1 MATLSIISWR
11 ENAVGFTGWDEHSA
25 SETKRRFR
33 RAIDAPP
40 ELVRQYL
47 RRIRDRELLT
57 IDRIKDDAVASV
69 RQILET
75 QGAEVLVAQDWP
87 V

>member
-1 MATLSIISWR
+1 MAKLSIINWR
-11 ENAVGFTGWDEHSA
+11 EDAVGFTGWDEHSS
-25 SETKRRFR
+25 SETKRRLR

-47 RRIRDRELLT
+47 RRIRKRELMT
-57 IDRIKDDAVASV
+57 IDHVKDDAVACV

-75 QGAEVLVAQDWP
+75 QGAEVLVAQDRP
-87 V
+87 A

>member
-1 MATLSIISWR
+1 VATLSVISWR
-11 ENAVGFTGWDEHSA
+11 ENAVGFTGWDEHST
-25 SETKRRFR
+25 SETKRRLK
-33 RAIDAPP
+33 RAIDASP

-57 IDRIKDDAVASV
+57 IDHIKDDAVSSV

-75 QGAEVLVAQDWP
+75 QGAEVLVAQDRP
-87 V
+87 A